1 MIHSFNAQAT
11 ALLSHTDALAPL
23 LSHDTVYLNHGGLGG
38 PPRAILQLRRLA
50 EDSCEQQPMQWCRTL
65 APALVAQSRAA
76 VKDYLS
82 MGDGDLSF
90 VGNASVALFS
100 VLEAVHLAEGDMV
113 VVTECVYHS
122 IGDAL
127 RHMCS
132 LAEASLHVIPLLPAG
147 SGGVVRSEE
156 QILAAFVAG
165 LDEAERSMEG
175 VVEKGRRVGEE
186 GGGGGTTP
194 GIQPRIKLALI
205 DHISSKPSL
214 IFPVKAMCEV
224 SLGEKRTTRRD
235 PSPYYPFET

>member
-11 ALLSHTDALAPL
+11 ALLSHPDALAPL

-165 LDEAERSMEG
+165 LDEAERSMAE
-175 VVEKGRRVGEE
+175 GRRRDGV
-186 GGGGGTTP
+186 GGGGDTTP

-224 SLGEKRTTRRD
+224 SLEEKRRD
-235 PSPYYPFET
+235 LLHTIRSLD

>member
-11 ALLSHTDALAPL
+11 ALLAHPDALAPL

-50 EDSCEQQPMQWCRTL
+50 EDWCERQPMQWCRTL

-82 MGDGDLSF
+82 VRDGDLSF

-100 VLEAVHLAEGDMV
+100 VLEAVHLVGGDMV

-127 RHMCS
+127 RHLCA
-132 LAEASLHVIPLLPAG
+132 LAGASLHVIPLLPAG
-147 SGGVVRSEE
+147 TGGVVRSEE

-165 LDEAERSMEG
+165 LDEAERSKAG
-175 VVEKGRRVGEE
+175 DE
-186 GGGGGTTP
+186 GGGGRTTP
-194 GIQPRIKLALI
+194 NIQPRIKLALI

-224 SLGEKRTTRRD
+224 SLA
-235 PSPYYPFET
+235 